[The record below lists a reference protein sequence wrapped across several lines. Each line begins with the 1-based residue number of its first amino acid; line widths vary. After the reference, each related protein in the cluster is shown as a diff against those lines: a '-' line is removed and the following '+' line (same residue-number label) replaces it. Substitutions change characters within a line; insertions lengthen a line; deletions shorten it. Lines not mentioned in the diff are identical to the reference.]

1 MGERAQLGSEWRA
14 DELDLLE
21 KQLFS
26 ATPTNC
32 DRAGARTWRRRR
44 RPRFRDAATQ
54 HRSIGV
60 RYVLLVS
67 KYYVVFRSN
76 VLIEFRS
83 CA

>member
-44 RPRFRDAATQ
+44 RPRFMDAATQ

-60 RYVLLVS
+60 RYVLLTVVS
-67 KYYVVFRSN
+67 K
-76 VLIEFRS
+76 
-83 CA
+83 